1 MHAAPRPA
9 PPAEPISGSLL
20 SVDDV
25 ADEQITYLLDLAD
38 HYAGLRRLG
47 ALAPR
52 PLVGRTLINL
62 FLEPSTR
69 TMASFEIAAQRLGA
83 DVLSLPAEGS
93 SLRKDESGLDTAQT
107 LAAMGADV
115 MVVRSKEAGLQ
126 ALLAERL
133 ACPVVNGGDGAA
145 EHPTQALL
153 DAATLRAAKGRI
165 EGLTVAIV
173 GDVAHSRVA
182 GSGAK
187 LLKRLG
193 AQVRFVG
200 PAALMPEGAA
210 DVPRFETLREGLK
223 DCDAVMALRVQRE
236 RMEDAEAPDGAAFH
250 AAYGLTYETLAFARP
265 DAVVMH
271 PGPMNRGVEID
282 GDLADDETHSLV
294 LKQVA
299 YGVFTRM
306 AILDALIGGR
316 A

>member
-9 PPAEPISGSLL
+9 PPAEPIAGSIL
-20 SVDDV
+20 SVDDL
-25 ADEQITYLLDLAD
+25 ADDQIAYILDLAD

-52 PLVGRTLINL
+52 PLVGRTLVNL

-69 TMASFEIAAQRLGA
+69 TMASFEVAAQRLGA

-93 SLRKDESGLDTAQT
+93 SLRKDESGLDTALT

-126 ALLAERL
+126 PLLAKRL
-133 ACPVVNGGDGAA
+133 SCPIVNGGDGAA

-165 EGLTVAIV
+165 DGLTVAIV
-173 GDVAHSRVA
+173 GDIAHSRVA

-187 LLKRLG
+187 LLARLG
-193 AQVRFVG
+193 ARVRFVG
-200 PAALMPEGAA
+200 PDALMPAGFA
-210 DVPRFETLREGLK
+210 DIPRFETLRDGLEG
-223 DCDAVMALRVQRE
+223 CDAVMALRIQRE
-236 RMEDAEAPDGAAFH
+236 RMADAETPDAGAFFAT
-250 AAYGLTYETLAFARP
+250 YGLTHETLALAKP

-282 GDLADDETHSLV
+282 GDLADDDNHSLV

-306 AILDALIGGR
+306 AILDALLSGR